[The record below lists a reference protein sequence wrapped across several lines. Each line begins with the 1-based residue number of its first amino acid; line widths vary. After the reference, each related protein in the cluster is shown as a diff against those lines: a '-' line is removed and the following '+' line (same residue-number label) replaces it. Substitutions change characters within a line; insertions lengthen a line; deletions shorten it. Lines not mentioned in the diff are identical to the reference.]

1 MYRPQIKVCDCTI
14 RDGGLMNNSHFSLK
28 DVQSIYR
35 ALTEAGV
42 DIIELGY
49 RNSKTFFSP
58 DKYGGLAFLRRENA
72 ETGRRRCPKN
82 RKNSHHAGRA

>member
-14 RDGGLMNNSHFSLK
+14 RDGGLMNNSRFSLDEVK
-28 DVQSIYR
+28 NVYKSLND
-35 ALTEAGV
+35 AGV

-58 DKYGGLAFLRRENA
+58 KDYGEWRF
-72 ETGRRRCPKN
+72 
-82 RKNSHHAGRA
+82 